1 MMAGAGIHSLTLPS
15 VKLLPSK
22 RHSYSCDEPSPSIVS
37 KVARPV
43 QPEGLGIDHEEWKKS
58 KGL

>member
-1 MMAGAGIHSLTLPS
+1 MMAGAGIHSLTSPD
-15 VKLLPSK
+15 VKLMPSK
-22 RHSYSCDEPSPSIVS
+22 RHSYWGEEHLPSITS
-37 KVARPV
+37 KISKPL